1 MVLKMVV
8 KGLWSYHF
16 EIILDQK
23 GVSEMGSS
31 TEMRIR
37 NLVSQKWESRLDQKV
52 ELRYSPPMSCHVG
65 MKIAGLRSDHLYSHC
80 DNILELS

>member
-8 KGLWSYHF
+8 KILWSHHF

-31 TEMRIR
+31 MEMKIR
-37 NLVSQKWESRLDQKV
+37 NLVSQKW
-52 ELRYSPPMSCHVG
+52 
-65 MKIAGLRSDHLYSHC
+65 
-80 DNILELS
+80 